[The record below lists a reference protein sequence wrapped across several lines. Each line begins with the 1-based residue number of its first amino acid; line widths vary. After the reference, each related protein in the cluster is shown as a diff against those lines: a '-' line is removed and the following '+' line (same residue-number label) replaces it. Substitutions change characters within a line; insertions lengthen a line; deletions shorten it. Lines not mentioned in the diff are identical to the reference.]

1 MSTGLVLWLWLAGG
15 LGLGS
20 PDDVSAT
27 LDRLGDVDLV
37 LMNDPAGAR
46 PVRVLLATRVS
57 APVGRLRQV
66 LTDSASY
73 RKAMPAFRRTEI
85 VSRRT
90 RGAGIT
96 DLEIAWEL
104 EVPAWNLTGKLWLRP
119 RPQGVDLEFSEGDFA
134 PGLFHLKAIPSSSG
148 DHKEEKPGAGEHSIL
163 IIDGSANLG
172 DANWAM
178 RKLVSHSPLV
188 EPVMTVA
195 AVYVMLRALTGLA
208 ERGAAA
214 RPDGAMTAPDLSS
227 LQGSGTGRAASA
239 LTAQP
244 RVFGA
249 VRRRADGRLA
259 QVEVAVPVAAA
270 PEDAAGKSLR
280 PEAFRA
286 LPGWKKVMPICG
298 FPDECKDSVATCW
311 AVETNVPL
319 FSLGGTWKVAQQPWR
334 ARMVAGE
341 TKGAVLGLDFVS
353 GPSKGR
359 TTLVVSQ
366 HPRLDQA
373 GYFPRKLIAAEP
385 LLEHGLALALTI
397 IEAVSLAPTL
407 EGL

>member
-188 EPVMTVA
+188 EPVMTARAPNGLKDRQSRAVA
-195 AVYVMLRALTGLA
+195 A
-208 ERGAAA
+208 
-214 RPDGAMTAPDLSS
+214 
-227 LQGSGTGRAASA
+227 AASA
-239 LTAQP
+239 SP
-244 RVFGA
+244 RASGERPA
-249 VRRRADGRLA
+249 REARRVRGRRPRTKGVPSPVRLRRTTSPA
-259 QVEVAVPVAAA
+259 
-270 PEDAAGKSLR
+270 S
-280 PEAFRA
+280 
-286 LPGWKKVMPICG
+286 
-298 FPDECKDSVATCW
+298 
-311 AVETNVPL
+311 
-319 FSLGGTWKVAQQPWR
+319 R
-334 ARMVAGE
+334 AR
-341 TKGAVLGLDFVS
+341 
-353 GPSKGR
+353 
-359 TTLVVSQ
+359 
-366 HPRLDQA
+366 
-373 GYFPRKLIAAEP
+373 
-385 LLEHGLALALTI
+385 
-397 IEAVSLAPTL
+397 
-407 EGL
+407 